1 LDIPFT
7 ISVKAK
13 TGDIHNALW
22 GSSDTIRIS
31 DNLVLKKNGGRI
43 RESFP
48 AWQDFYILLGVAG
61 SIAGLSSF
69 AVIIISEIRKRL
81 KDFSE
86 SKIIIEGKEF
96 PLNSDELIEFLKG
109 YLESKKEK

>member
-13 TGDIHNALW
+13 RSDIQNALW
-22 GSSDTIRIS
+22 ESSNTIRIS
-31 DNLVLKKNGGRI
+31 DDVELKENGGRI

-69 AVIIISEIRKRL
+69 AIIIISEIRKRL
-81 KDFSE
+81 KGFSE
-86 SKIIIEGKEF
+86 SKIIIDGKEF